1 MRARILATCLALAAQ
16 SHAQAEPL
24 PDDADAH
31 HKGLPDRPRAM
42 AEVGLGWLVLPA
54 AEVCVERDIA
64 GCTKGDSS
72 FELDA
77 FQLYRAHPTFAVG
90 AGVTLGLTPTTDAPR
105 QDPPGVSR
113 DHSRGYFTVEA
124 IARYYPY
131 PEDPFEF
138 WFGLTSGLVV
148 VSDRFE
154 STEGKSDRALVGP
167 RGVTI
172 RSEGYTVG
180 LATGAA
186 YQFAPRWSVGAGLR
200 YGSWFLPETP
210 QTNPLGDEASL
221 VGQNDVFSVLLSVAY
236 SIRL

>member
-1 MRARILATCLALAAQ
+1 MRRLALAAFALLFATTAK
-16 SHAQAEPL
+16 AQDAATTDAVDPL
-24 PDDADAH
+24 PE
-31 HKGLPDRPRAM
+31 RPRGM

-64 GCTKGDSS
+64 GCTRGDSS

-77 FQLYRAHPTFAVG
+77 WQLYRAHETFAIG
-90 AGVTLGLTPTTDAPR
+90 AGMTLGLTPTTDAPR
-105 QDPPGVSR
+105 QDPPGTAR

-131 PEDPFEF
+131 SEDPFEV
-138 WFGLTSGLVV
+138 WLGITSGLVV

-154 STEGKSDRALVGP
+154 SREGKSDRALVGP

-180 LATGAA
+180 LAAGGA
-186 YQFAPRWSVGAGLR
+186 YEFASRWSVGSSIR

-210 QTNPLGDEASL
+210 NTDPLGDEASL
-221 VGQNDVFSVLLSVAY
+221 VGQNDVFSVLVSVAY
-236 SIRL
+236 SLRL